1 MSFPFAALDLPQTKV
16 GVRGVQE
23 TPDNFLQA
31 PEISDEVRDLAKSLQ
46 CTFKFPLGPRFAK
59 PGLFDIRDEVCMA
72 VGGFRHGQLIEDHD
86 GDRAVV
92 VGVRCSEDSEEDSEA
107 IPKLWFKCDGN
118 EGAGIYDDYHLV
130 RKEFKALG
138 SRELQEVLP
147 SDPMYQN
154 QDTKKRG
161 IFKEL
166 LRGLHGLLEREHDE
180 PTDIDQDFEFDYNF
194 RYLQKSLEAEYF
206 DIRDEACMPVGGFR
220 HGDVVECPGL
230 MDPSV
235 VIGVRPDRQGKAR
248 LWMHMD
254 GAPGAG
260 LFEHQHL
267 IRMRGR
273 VTGKRQ
279 VEEYQDPAPVCF
291 SQDFLQGLQ
300 FTFPFP
306 IGLRGR
312 TRLGSFD
319 TRDEVCLHV
328 GECKHGERL
337 KWQGVELV
345 AIGVAVDE
353 SLPEM
358 FFQLVKPRR
367 SPGAGI
373 LPHLRAKRPFMKLI
387 GREVVEEILE
397 IPVQG
402 GSGRGST
409 DSTSESS
416 GDGFQIP
423 ARSSSEE
430 DSDEEDQHACSEVK
444 LCKSSEQGDEGK
456 SAGHAVLL
464 SLSHTGVK
472 VKDALLKAECLED
485 CRQDVVDA
493 GCDLQPE
500 WANGAVLLMPLTE
513 LQAQD
518 NQLELRPHHVVAL
531 KGDKERVLAAL
542 QTLPC
547 RSRPKIREEQ
557 GLPTRKFEASS
568 WKPDMDMILTVD
580 RTFLTCLPAAPSEST
595 VNESAPC
602 GDVNSKQPLN
612 PRKKGN

>member
-1 MSFPFAALDLPQTKV
+1 MSSFSFADLALQQDKV
-16 GVRGVQE
+16 GVRKVQE
-23 TPDNFLQA
+23 TPDNFLKA
-31 PEISDEVRDLAKSLQ
+31 PEIPEEVRELAKSLQ
-46 CTFKFPLGPRFAK
+46 CTFSFPLGPRFAK
-59 PGLFDIRDEVCMA
+59 PGLFDIRDEVCLA
-72 VGGFRHGQLIEDHD
+72 VGGFRHGQIIEDHD

-92 VGVRCSEDSEEDSEA
+92 VGVRCSEA
-107 IPKLWFKCDGN
+107 TPQLWFKCDGN

-130 RKEFKALG
+130 RKDFKVLG
-138 SRELQEVLP
+138 SRELKEVLP
-147 SDPMYQN
+147 SDPMFQN

-180 PTDIDQDFEFDYNF
+180 PMDEEYEDFEFDYNF
-194 RYLQKSLEAEYF
+194 RYLQKSLEPAMF

-230 MDPSV
+230 MRPSV
-235 VIGVRPDRQGKAR
+235 VIGVRPDRQGRAR
-248 LWMHMD
+248 LWMHME

-273 VTGKRQ
+273 VTGKRE
-279 VEEYQDPAPVCF
+279 VEEYQDPAPSCF
-291 SQDFLQGLQ
+291 SPDFIEGLR
-300 FTFPFP
+300 FTFRFP

-312 TRLGSFD
+312 TRLGMFD
-319 TRDEVCLHV
+319 IRDEVCLKV

-337 KWQGVELV
+337 KWQGAELV
-345 AIGVAVDE
+345 AIGVAVEE

-367 SPGAGI
+367 SPGAGRFPN
-373 LPHLRAKRPFMKLI
+373 LKVKRPFMKLI
-387 GREVVEEILE
+387 GREVLEEILE
-397 IPVQG
+397 IPVQS

-423 ARSSSEE
+423 AGSSSEE
-430 DSDEEDQHACSEVK
+430 DSDENDQHACSEVK
-444 LCKSSEQGDEGK
+444 FSKSSEQGEEGK

-472 VKDALLKAECLED
+472 VKDALLKAECLAD
-485 CRQDVVDA
+485 CRQDVIDA
-493 GCDLQPE
+493 GCQLHPE

-518 NQLELRPHHVVAL
+518 NQLELRPHHVVAF
-531 KGDKERVLAAL
+531 KGDKERVLSAL

-568 WKPDMDMILTVD
+568 WKEDVDMILTVD
-580 RTFLTCLPAAPSEST
+580 RTFLTCLPAAPSECT
-595 VNESAPC
+595 AHESAPC
-602 GDVNSKQPLN
+602 GDVNSKQPAN
-612 PRKKGN
+612 PRKKGS